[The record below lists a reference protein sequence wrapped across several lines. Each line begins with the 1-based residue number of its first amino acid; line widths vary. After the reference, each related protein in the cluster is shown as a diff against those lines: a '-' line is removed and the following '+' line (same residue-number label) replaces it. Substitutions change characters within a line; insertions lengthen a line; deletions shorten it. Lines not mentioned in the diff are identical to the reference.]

1 MSKVHGY
8 RVPVDFPVQ
17 SAVEKE
23 LLLFL
28 LDRGGR
34 SATQPTYEA
43 LADRLRLS
51 PEQWTVQIETSTG
64 TENAWG
70 NLVRFARRR
79 LVDDR
84 PRSGLSPFPRFDRL
98 GKRLAQLQSFGAGPL
113 SFRRC
118 PFLIINQPSA
128 SSCRVDTVHVN
139 EEIDLVSG
147 HVVRPTREQIRRKIN
162 KKITQRSNSTD
173 RNTDGGAST
182 WGARRNT
189 DRLGNGNGLTRVS
202 P

>member
-1 MSKVHGY
+1 MSKVHPG
-8 RVPVDFPVQ
+8 RFPG
-17 SAVEKE
+17 SI
-23 LLLFL
+23 
-28 LDRGGR
+28 R
-34 SATQPTYEA
+34 SGERTTIIPARPRREICNATTYKA
-43 LADRLRLS
+43 LADRLGLS
-51 PEQWTVQIETSTG
+51 PEQWTVQIETSTAHG
-64 TENAWG
+64 ETLSVLPGVAWSTT
-70 NLVRFARRR
+70 AREAGSAHSLASIASASAWRNFNR
-79 LVDDR
+79 LEQ
-84 PRSGLSPFPRFDRL
+84 GLCHSAAVL
-98 GKRLAQLQSFGAGPL
+98 I
-113 SFRRC
+113 
-118 PFLIINQPSA
+118 LIINQPSA